1 MAISYL
7 FVPAHDDRKV
17 RKALASHAEAVILD
31 LEDAVPDAAKD
42 QARAAV
48 NRTLRDSNPS
58 AVPQLWVRIND
69 STTASFAADLQDTEW
84 RGAYGAVLPK
94 AEDPAAVK
102 ALADANVGHILLLV
116 ESAAGLAALGDLVRA
131 TDRVERLAIGTWD
144 LALDLGLLSVDDPDD
159 SELIWHVRSELVIAS
174 RRLRL
179 DAPID
184 GIYSRITDVQGLT
197 GISARARRQGYGG
210 KLIVHPNQIDAVHL
224 VFGAAP
230 TSVLRAQELIT
241 EYEQAERS
249 GRGAIRVGD
258 QLVDRPMAKRA
269 QAVLARWR
277 ETGSQNKR

>member
-17 RKALASHAEAVILD
+17 RKALASQANAVILD
-31 LEDAVPDAAKD
+31 LEDAVPDSAKE

-48 NRTLRDSNPS
+48 NRTLRDSHPS
-58 AVPQLWVRIND
+58 AVRQLWVRMND
-69 STTASFAADLQDTEW
+69 STTAHFEPDLHQTEW

-94 AEDPAAVK
+94 AEDPAAVA
-102 ALADANVGHILLLV
+102 ALADAGVGHILLLV
-116 ESAAGLAALGDLVRA
+116 ESAAGLAALGDLARA
-131 TDRVERLAIGTWD
+131 SERVERLAIGTWD
-144 LALDLGLLSVDDPDD
+144 LALDLGLLSVGDPDD
-159 SELIWHVRSELVIAS
+159 SELIWHIRSELVIAS

-184 GIYSRITDVQGLT
+184 GIYSRITDLQGLT
-197 GISARARRQGYGG
+197 GVCERARHLGYGG
-210 KLIVHPNQIDAVHL
+210 KLIVHPDQIEAVHA

-230 TSVLRAQELIT
+230 PSVLRAQELIT
-241 EYEQAERS
+241 EYEQAERT

-277 ETGSQNKR
+277 ESASQNRS